1 MDRKSPE
8 PLDLGSRW
16 CVHVESLGR
25 VQLLATL
32 WTAAHQVLLSMGF
45 FRQKLVWV
53 AVFLLQGIFA
63 SQGSN
68 PCLLCL
74 LHCRW
79 ILYLLTQ
86 TGKPR
91 TGWGRSVPQIADF
104 PCDPTYWC
112 LVTQSCPT
120 LCNSIDCSQPGTSA
134 HGISQASILEW
145 VAISF
150 STPTNQIY
158 FLFSLVIKLAR
169 FNCHL
174 ASQAKDYF
182 SWPSVQL
189 SLITWPSI
197 PLFPSSSWL

>member
-16 CVHVESLGR
+16 CVHVESLSR

-45 FRQKLVWV
+45 FRQNTSVGCCFSSPGDPCKP
-53 AVFLLQGIFA
+53 GIE
-63 SQGSN
+63 
-68 PCLLCL
+68 

-91 TGWGRSVPQIADF
+91 TGWRRSVPLIADF
-104 PCDPTYWC
+104 PCDPTHWC

-120 LCNSIDCSQPGTSA
+120 LCNSIDCSPPGTSA

-150 STPTNQIY
+150 STPQTRFISS
-158 FLFSLVIKLAR
+158 FL
-169 FNCHL
+169 
-174 ASQAKDYF
+174 
-182 SWPSVQL
+182 
-189 SLITWPSI
+189 
-197 PLFPSSSWL
+197 